1 MSQWHNWL
9 TMKAQ
14 SLEWT
19 ILKAIARVRPDEW
32 LPCSLGD
39 LRLRMRDIEAD
50 ALNASMNSIV
60 EACIFLL
67 ENGYI
72 LLGKREAGGKRLP
85 SVSLCPDR
93 RPGTEGQSLRVRPP
107 DTGDNAARD
116 NVLPFARQLHPPRA
130 RSVGSYHHAP
140 FRERQD
146 EVLAFHRR
154 GFGSV
159 ANARCSG

>member
-1 MSQWHNWL
+1 
-9 TMKAQ
+9 MKAQ

-19 ILKAIARVRPDEW
+19 ILKAIARVRPDDW

-72 LLGKREAGGKRLP
+72 RIWSANNYGVDAKVDRRRTPLDCVRVGGEAGYIDRISAGPKAGKRHG
-85 SVSLCPDR
+85 
-93 RPGTEGQSLRVRPP
+93 
-107 DTGDNAARD
+107 
-116 NVLPFARQLHPPRA
+116 
-130 RSVGSYHHAP
+130 
-140 FRERQD
+140 
-146 EVLAFHRR
+146 
-154 GFGSV
+154 
-159 ANARCSG
+159 